1 MPSCTTGT
9 PTAKG
14 LYLVAQR
21 RTHYEVLGIPRTASI
36 TEIKTAYRKA
46 ARLTHPDHGG
56 NSEAFGEVTL
66 AYETL
71 IDQASRNRYDRSYG
85 TESSYLR
92 GKAPASS
99 TGATSQESNAS
110 MRFDSKAPRSSA
122 TDSTI
127 FVPTLLDS
135 PDSPLDRAKSIQQ
148 VHGAP
153 RKRGIFGAQAR
164 LAREAR
170 TVQLLSRQL
179 LTVLPSTRLIN
190 GLHAPGGGA
199 YIDHAVLAGYRLAI
213 VHSMLLPKGVYRW
226 DGASLFRDGK
236 HIDPP
241 RIAPIVHQTQSLFPE
256 LNVTGWTVIHS
267 PDGNL
272 HEPVIDYARGGE
284 PSPTSTSNVV
294 NAGNLV
300 RELKMFLGTGPTPNV
315 VDRSVLARL
324 LGGMY

>member
-1 MPSCTTGT
+1 M
-9 PTAKG
+9 
-14 LYLVAQR
+14 AQR
-21 RTHYEVLGIPRTASI
+21 RTHYEVLGIPRTASV

-46 ARLTHPDHGG
+46 ARITHPDHGG
-56 NSEAFGEVTL
+56 NAEDFGEVTL

-71 IDQASRNRYDRSYG
+71 IDPAARERYDRSYG

-92 GKAPASS
+92 GKAPAQGAARGPAGYGSPG
-99 TGATSQESNAS
+99 TGSS
-110 MRFDSKAPRSSA
+110 MRFESNAPRSSA
-122 TDSTI
+122 ADPTV
-127 FVPTLLDS
+127 FVPPLLES
-135 PDSPLDRAKSIQQ
+135 PDSPLDRAKSVQQ
-148 VHGAP
+148 IHGAP

-170 TVQLLSRQL
+170 TIQLLSRQL
-179 LTVLPSTRLIN
+179 LPALPSTRLVN
-190 GLHAPGGGA
+190 GLHAPGGG
-199 YIDHAVLAGYRLAI
+199 YIDHALLGGYRLAI

-241 RIAPIVHQTQSLFPE
+241 QIAPSVYKMQALFPE

-284 PSPTSTSNVV
+284 PSASSTSNVV
-294 NAGNLV
+294 NAVNLV
-300 RELKMFLGTGPTPNV
+300 RELKMFLGTGPAPNV
-315 VDRSVLARL
+315 VDRSVLSRL

>member
-1 MPSCTTGT
+1 M
-9 PTAKG
+9 
-14 LYLVAQR
+14 AQR
-21 RTHYEVLGIPRTASI
+21 RTHYEVLGIPRTASA
-36 TEIKTAYRKA
+36 TEVKTAYRKA
-46 ARLTHPDHGG
+46 ARIAHPDHGG
-56 NSEAFGEVTL
+56 NSEDFGEVTL

-71 IDQASRNRYDRSYG
+71 IDPAARERYDRSYG

-92 GKAPASS
+92 GKAPSPGSHGSSDASRGPS
-99 TGATSQESNAS
+99 VRFESNAQ
-110 MRFDSKAPRSSA
+110 RSSA
-122 TDSTI
+122 SDPTI
-127 FVPTLLDS
+127 FDPPLLE
-135 PDSPLDRAKSIQQ
+135 SPLSPVDRAKSIQQ
-148 VHGAP
+148 IHGAP

-164 LAREAR
+164 MSREAR

-179 LTVLPSTRLIN
+179 LPALPSTRLVN
-190 GLHAPGGGA
+190 GLHAPGGGG
-199 YIDHAVLAGYRLAI
+199 YIDHALLGGYRLAI

-226 DGASLFRDGK
+226 DGSSLLRDGK

-241 RIAPIVHQTQSLFPE
+241 RIAPSVHKMQALFPE

-284 PSPTSTSNVV
+284 PSATSTANVV
-294 NAGNLV
+294 NAVNLV

>member
-1 MPSCTTGT
+1 M
-9 PTAKG
+9 
-14 LYLVAQR
+14 AQR
-21 RTHYEVLGIPRTASI
+21 RTHYEVLGIARTASA

-46 ARLTHPDHGG
+46 ARVTHPDHGG
-56 NSEAFGEVTL
+56 NAEDFGAVTL

-71 IDQASRNRYDRSYG
+71 IDPKSRERYDRSYG

-92 GKAPASS
+92 GKAPSAGGYASAGS
-99 TGATSQESNAS
+99 AGGPSVRFESN
-110 MRFDSKAPRSSA
+110 APRSSA
-122 TDSTI
+122 AD
-127 FVPTLLDS
+127 PTVFLPPLLES
-135 PDSPLDRAKSIQQ
+135 PASPLDRAKSVQQ
-148 VHGAP
+148 IHGAP

-170 TVQLLSRQL
+170 TIQLLSRQL
-179 LTVLPSTRLIN
+179 LPALPSTRLVN
-190 GLHAPGGGA
+190 GLHAPGGG
-199 YIDHAVLAGYRLAI
+199 YIDHALLGGYRLAI

-226 DGASLFRDGK
+226 EGDSLFRDGK

-241 RIAPIVHQTQSLFPE
+241 RIAPTVHQMQALFPE

-294 NAGNLV
+294 NAVNLV
-300 RELKMFLGTGPTPNV
+300 RELKMFLGTGPAPNV
-315 VDRSVLARL
+315 VDRSVLSRL

>member
-1 MPSCTTGT
+1 M
-9 PTAKG
+9 
-14 LYLVAQR
+14 AQR
-21 RTHYEVLGIPRTASI
+21 RTHYEVLGIPRTAGI

-56 NSEAFGEVTL
+56 DAAAFGEVTL

-71 IDQASRNRYDRSYG
+71 IDPASRQRYDRSYG

-92 GKAPASS
+92 GKAPAQES
-99 TGATSQESNAS
+99 TGAGHGAAGPASS
-110 MRFDSKAPRSSA
+110 MRFESNAPRSSA
-122 TDSTI
+122 TDATI
-127 FVPTLLDS
+127 FVPPLLES
-135 PDSPLDRAKSIQQ
+135 PGSPLDKAKSIQQ

-170 TVQLLSRQL
+170 TIQLLSRQL
-179 LTVLPSTRLIN
+179 LPVLPSTRLVN
-190 GLHAPGGGA
+190 GLHSPGGG
-199 YIDHAVLAGYRLAI
+199 YIDHALLGGYRLAI
-213 VHSMLLPKGVYRW
+213 VHSMRLPKGVYRW

-241 RIAPIVHQTQSLFPE
+241 QIAPSVHKMQSLFPE

-294 NAGNLV
+294 NAVNLV
-300 RELKMFLGTGPTPNV
+300 RELKMFLGTGPAPNV

>member
-1 MPSCTTGT
+1 M
-9 PTAKG
+9 
-14 LYLVAQR
+14 AQR
-21 RTHYEVLGIPRTASI
+21 RTHYEVLGIARTASA

-46 ARLTHPDHGG
+46 ARVTHPDHGG
-56 NSEAFGEVTL
+56 NAEDFGAVTL

-71 IDQASRNRYDRSYG
+71 IDPAARERYDRSYG

-92 GKAPASS
+92 GKAPSAGGYGSAGS
-99 TGATSQESNAS
+99 AGAS
-110 MRFDSKAPRSSA
+110 MRFESNAPRSSA
-122 TDSTI
+122 SDPTV
-127 FVPTLLDS
+127 FVPPLLES
-135 PDSPLDRAKSIQQ
+135 PASPLDRAKSIQQ
-148 VHGAP
+148 IHGAP

-170 TVQLLSRQL
+170 TIQLLSRQL
-179 LTVLPSTRLIN
+179 LPALPSTRLVN
-190 GLHAPGGGA
+190 GLHAPGGG
-199 YIDHAVLAGYRLAI
+199 YIDHALLGGYRLAI

-241 RIAPIVHQTQSLFPE
+241 RIAPTVHQMQALFPE

-294 NAGNLV
+294 NAVNLV
-300 RELKMFLGTGPTPNV
+300 RELKMFLGTGPAPNV
-315 VDRSVLARL
+315 VDRSVLSRL